1 MPTSNERATPV
12 ADAPIG
18 PAYIYRGKVARIIDG
33 DTLLVTTDL
42 GFTVSADV
50 TVRVR
55 GVNAPEHNK
64 PGGAEATA
72 FLKQLL
78 ADQPLLVQSYRD
90 RQSFARWVCDLWTAN
105 DRLLVADQI
114 IAAGHGVAIP

>member
-1 MPTSNERATPV
+1 MTAPTA
-12 ADAPIG
+12 
-18 PAYIYRGKVARIIDG
+18 PAYIYHGAAKRVIDG
-33 DTLLVTTDL
+33 DTLVVTTEL

-50 TVRVR
+50 TVRIR

-78 ADQPLLVQSYRD
+78 SDRPLLVESYRD
-90 RQSFARWVCDLWTAN
+90 RQSFARWVCDLWTG
-105 DRLLVADQI
+105 DGLSVAEQI
-114 IAAGHGVAIP
+114 IAAGHGVAVP